1 MGSQRS
7 EKESLKD
14 NLNRFILL
22 NELSKMQDTWPTT

>member
-22 NELSKMQDTWPTT
+22 NELSKMQDTWYTT